1 VLLLAEKNIAPPYT
15 FIPSGEIV
23 SSGTVVGGGTTVPE
37 FQNNSVFKEIL
48 YQIEALFTLYS
59 FSKSVFSK
67 NNTNSLDLALNETRK
82 DERKHTLPLPL
93 ELVSIF
99 FYYAPF
105 AIPVEV

>member
-48 YQIEALFTLYS
+48 YQIEALFALYS
-59 FSKSVFSK
+59 FSKSAFSK
-67 NNTNSLDLALNETRK
+67 NNTNSLDLACKFRKKLARK
-82 DERKHTLPLPL
+82 DEQP
-93 ELVSIF
+93 
-99 FYYAPF
+99 
-105 AIPVEV
+105 